1 MRLALPIVRVDSATA
16 PISALRAV
24 PPALRDA
31 RVLND
36 YGFGGYL
43 IGAGVKPFIDGR
55 ADMYGDA
62 FLDLYGRIAA
72 GDAATL
78 EATLK
83 RYGVAWTIFPPGE
96 PVVAAMDREPG
107 WRRLYADKFAVVQV
121 REDAPG
127 AEGLREGN

>member
-1 MRLALPIVRVDSATA
+1 M
-16 PISALRAV
+16 
-24 PPALRDA
+24 
-31 RVLND
+31 
-36 YGFGGYL
+36 F
-43 IGAGVKPFIDGR
+43 
-55 ADMYGDA
+55 GDA
-62 FLDLYGRIAA
+62 FLALYGRIPA

-83 RYGVAWTIFPPGE
+83 RCGVAWTIFPPGE